1 MRESSS
7 PNTAI
12 GSGKFVSD
20 FLDYEEVPRDL
31 AEKIAAARAAEKQ
44 E

>member
-1 MRESSS
+1 VRIIA
-7 PNTAI
+7 PAI
-12 GSGKFVSD
+12 PSASGRFAAELLV
-20 FLDYEEVPRDL
+20 YEEVPREL